1 MVVNGLLILVN
12 TCSKDLVHF
21 LEEIMEP
28 EVLFGCPNNDEYA
41 VINDNTDPGQVLCL
55 CRKNIFGAENLFL

>member
-1 MVVNGLLILVN
+1 
-12 TCSKDLVHF
+12 
-21 LEEIMEP
+21 MEP